1 MPKNKSKSKKSAFR
15 RAESEYTGD
24 NAKLKKTYKG
34 PIDLA
39 KGTTSGL
46 IELVNLHSSTTTSS
60 SGVGVMASEL
70 TFNPNTTIEWASWA
84 ARFREYRVLAVR
96 IEYMPYSVV
105 NLSTIAGAPLF
116 VAENKAAAIG
126 TPTSYNQILSLARSR
141 VFHVF
146 KPWSYV
152 IRADDYTDLDMGGT
166 ASPSSEFSL
175 LFFADSL
182 SNSILYGRLALT
194 WVVQFST
201 TQ

>member
-1 MPKNKSKSKKSAFR
+1 MPRNKKSKRSKSIR
-15 RAESEYTGD
+15 RFESEYTGD

-34 PIDLA
+34 PIDLTA
-39 KGTTSGL
+39 GTTSGL
-46 IELVNLHSSTTTSS
+46 IELVNLHSSTTISS
-60 SGVGVMASEL
+60 SGVGVAASEL

-96 IEYMPYSVV
+96 VEYMPYSLV

-126 TPTSYNQILSLARSR
+126 TPTSYNQIFSLARSK
-141 VFHVF
+141 VHHIM
-146 KPWSYV
+146 KPWSYI
-152 IRADDYTDLDMGGT
+152 IRADDYTDLDVGGT

-182 SNSILYGRLALT
+182 SNSILYGRLAIT